1 MAHFAELNLENKV
14 IAILKVENSVIT
26 DENNKEQES
35 LGVVFLKNLF
45 GSDKI
50 YKQTSYN
57 NTFRKNY
64 ARLGDTYDETRNA
77 FISDKPFMSWILNE
91 DTCRYESPV
100 PHPDP
105 NGLETGFVYNWDEE
119 NVTWVKE
126 VYNEG

>member
-1 MAHFAELNLENKV
+1 MAHFAQLNSENKV

-35 LGVVFLKNLF
+35 LGVIFLKNLF

-64 ARLGDTYDETRNA
+64 ARIGDTYDETRNA
-77 FISDKPFMSWILNE
+77 FISDKPFISWILNE

>member
-1 MAHFAELNLENKV
+1 MAHFTELNLENKV

-64 ARLGDTYDETRNA
+64 ARLGETYDETRNA

>member
-1 MAHFAELNLENKV
+1 MAHFAQLNSENKV

-64 ARLGDTYDETRNA
+64 ARIGDTYDETRNA
-77 FISDKPFMSWILNE
+77 FISDKPFISWILNE